1 MLQLIPLEKIERLES
16 LETALKPLNERDR
29 RKHYSNLE
37 LICNSMNLIY
47 QSHLKLELISQKRND
62 ETLTA
67 EEYQKLS
74 IEANQQTKKAH
85 VYLSTY
91 EKDCIYWNDEDIEK
105 EFKSMIFGNVEE
117 C

>member
-1 MLQLIPLEKIERLES
+1 MLQLIPLEKIESLES
-16 LETALKPLNERDR
+16 LETTLKPLNERDR

-47 QSHLKLELISQKRND
+47 QSHLKLELIAQKRN
-62 ETLTA
+62 EATLTA
-67 EEYQKLS
+67 EEHLKLS

-85 VYLSTY
+85 EYLSTL
-91 EKDCIYWNDEDIEK
+91 EKDCIYWNDEDIEH
-105 EFKSMIFGNVEE
+105 EFKCCMLQDVNE